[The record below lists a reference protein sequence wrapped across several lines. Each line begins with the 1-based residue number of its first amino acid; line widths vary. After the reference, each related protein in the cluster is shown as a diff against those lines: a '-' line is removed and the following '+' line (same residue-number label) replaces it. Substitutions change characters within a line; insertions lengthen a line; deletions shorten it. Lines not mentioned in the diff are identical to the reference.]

1 MANAFAISGYSDD
14 IVSIEIDGKAD
25 DELPQPK
32 SFAFI
37 CGTKSL
43 HVSMSFKGKKGT
55 GWKLSTEL
63 QDDTEEGDLG
73 FDVAIVQEKYSP
85 KLVVRATTAPVSV
98 VQGSKKLATLTPLVA
113 AKEIPGPHPERAAK
127 GDDWDGD
134 CA

>member
-1 MANAFAISGYSDD
+1 MNHTFAICGYSDD

-25 DELPQPK
+25 DEMGQPK
-32 SFAFI
+32 SFGFI

-55 GWKLSTEL
+55 GWKLSVEL

-85 KLVVRATTAPVSV
+85 KLVVKATTAPVSV
-98 VQGSKKLATLTPLVA
+98 VCGSKKLATLMPLVA
-113 AKEIPGPHPERAAK
+113 VKEVAIPGSSVAAFSSASQ
-127 GDDWDGD
+127 DDCG
-134 CA
+134 

>member
-1 MANAFAISGYSDD
+1 MATTFAISGYSDD
-14 IVSIEIDGKAD
+14 IVSIEIDGRSH
-25 DELPQPK
+25 DEMSQPK

-55 GWKLSTEL
+55 GWKLSVEL

-85 KLVVRATTAPVSV
+85 KLVVTSVAAPVTV
-98 VQGSKKLATLTPLVA
+98 VQGSKTLATLKPKPLVA
-113 AKEIPGPHPERAAK
+113 AREINVGNGSATNVASQ
-127 GDDWDGD
+127 DDCG
-134 CA
+134 